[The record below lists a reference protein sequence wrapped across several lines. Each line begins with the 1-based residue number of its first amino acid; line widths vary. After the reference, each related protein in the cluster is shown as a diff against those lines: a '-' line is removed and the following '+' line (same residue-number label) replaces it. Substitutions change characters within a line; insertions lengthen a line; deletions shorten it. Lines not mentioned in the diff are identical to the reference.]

1 MAFIISKTDNCVG
14 YYQYVVKEA
23 LTPGIWGRGM
33 GERHAGT
40 FRPNINKLIKPYK
53 NVGEKCFPFLS
64 SPSFQNAPRKKSA
77 R

>member
-53 NVGEKCFPFLS
+53 NVG
-64 SPSFQNAPRKKSA
+64 
-77 R
+77 